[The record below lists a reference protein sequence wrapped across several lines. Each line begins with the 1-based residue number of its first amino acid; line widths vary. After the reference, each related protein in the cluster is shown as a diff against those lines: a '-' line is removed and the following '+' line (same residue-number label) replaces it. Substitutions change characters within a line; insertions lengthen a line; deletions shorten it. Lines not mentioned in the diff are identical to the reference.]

1 MQPIAIR
8 DSGRLKLLGRGRP
21 CGGTARKELG
31 VETELIAGDRSEFSV
46 WVNHKVVLK
55 RENISV
61 SRRSENV

>member
-1 MQPIAIR
+1 VAE
-8 DSGRLKLLGRGRP
+8 LLE
-21 CGGTARKELG
+21 KEPG

-46 WVNHKVVLK
+46 WVNHKVLLE